1 MTSRVLR
8 PIMAGLARWD
18 AATAGRVDRFVA
30 NSAYVAARIR
40 RYYNRGSTVV
50 YPPVDTTFYRP
61 ADQSATDPSVL
72 LVSALVPYK
81 RVDVA
86 IEACR
91 RIGVPLKIVGR
102 GPEQP
107 RLEQLAIASGGGT
120 NGHVEFLGWRS
131 DEEVRELY
139 QRASAVLLPGIEDF
153 GMVPVEAQAC
163 GTPVVALGA
172 GGACETVQHGVTG
185 VLVDHESVEAF
196 ANGIDECQRTAL
208 RSGGDPGG
216 RRALL
221 SGALPARFPGRRLR
235 GNGRRWELQSHQHQT
250 DRGAPVMMRRF
261 NWLLVAYYVISDLL
275 LGAAA
280 FTLAYLLRFETLIA
294 ELIPVTKG
302 KPPFGQYVD
311 MLPFIGIL
319 VPIAFQVQ
327 GLYRLRRGRSR
338 VDDFFAVFV
347 GSILAVV
354 LGIISTLVFQT
365 YYVPQELKDQG
376 VYEVS
381 QPVWAL
387 FLMINV
393 LFTYSS
399 RELVREAL
407 ERRWRAGIGLKRVL
421 IAGAGDLGRLVA
433 DKVIEHRELGF
444 KVVGFIDDRA
454 GGDHIG
460 YRGLPLLGT
469 LNDADEIIRGERID
483 HVYVAL
489 PLEEHVKMLSLVEA
503 TNREGVDVHV
513 VPDLL
518 QFIAL
523 RARLENLDGVPIISL
538 NDVPL
543 RGLNSVLKRTID
555 VAISSTAL
563 LLLSA
568 PFLLISALI
577 RRTSSGPVFYTQERM
592 GLDGK
597 AFQVLKFRS
606 MYQNA
611 EEETGPVWAREND
624 PRCTPVG
631 RWLRKLDLD
640 ELPQLWNVLRGDMSI
655 VGPRPERPYFVD
667 QFKHRIPQ
675 YMLRHKVKA
684 GITGWA
690 QVNGWRGNT
699 SIEKRIEYDLYYIE
713 NWSVG
718 LDIKIM
724 WLTLLRGLQKH
735 AY

>member
-1 MTSRVLR
+1 
-8 PIMAGLARWD
+8 
-18 AATAGRVDRFVA
+18 
-30 NSAYVAARIR
+30 
-40 RYYNRGSTVV
+40 
-50 YPPVDTTFYRP
+50 
-61 ADQSATDPSVL
+61 
-72 LVSALVPYK
+72 
-81 RVDVA
+81 
-86 IEACR
+86 
-91 RIGVPLKIVGR
+91 
-102 GPEQP
+102 
-107 RLEQLAIASGGGT
+107 
-120 NGHVEFLGWRS
+120 
-131 DEEVRELY
+131 
-139 QRASAVLLPGIEDF
+139 
-153 GMVPVEAQAC
+153 
-163 GTPVVALGA
+163 
-172 GGACETVQHGVTG
+172 
-185 VLVDHESVEAF
+185 
-196 ANGIDECQRTAL
+196 
-208 RSGGDPGG
+208 
-216 RRALL
+216 
-221 SGALPARFPGRRLR
+221 
-235 GNGRRWELQSHQHQT
+235 
-250 DRGAPVMMRRF
+250 MMRRY
-261 NWLLVAYYVISDLL
+261 NRLLVAYYVISDAM

-280 FTLAYLLRFETLIA
+280 FTLAYLLRFETTLA
-294 ELIPVTKG
+294 DLIPVTKG
-302 KPPFGQYVD
+302 QPPFGQYVD
-311 MLPFIGIL
+311 MLPFIGVL

-354 LGIISTLVFQT
+354 LGIIGTLYFQT
-365 YYVPQELKDQG
+365 YYVPDALKDQG

-387 FLMINV
+387 FLLINV
-393 LFTYSS
+393 VFSYAS
-399 RELVREAL
+399 REVVREAL

-433 DKVIEHRELGF
+433 DKVLEHRELGF

-460 YRGLPLLGT
+460 YRGLPLLGM
-469 LNDADEIIRGERID
+469 LADADEIIKGERID

-489 PLEEHVKMLSLVEA
+489 PLDEHVKMLGIVEA

-543 RGLNSVLKRTID
+543 RGFNSVLKRTID
-555 VAISSTAL
+555 VAISSVAL
-563 LLLSA
+563 LFFA
-568 PFLLISALI
+568 IPFLLIAALI

-606 MYQNA
+606 MYMNA
-611 EEETGPVWAREND
+611 EEETGPVWARDND
-624 PRCTPVG
+624 PRCTPLG

-699 SIEKRIEYDLYYIE
+699 SLEKRIEYDLYYIE